1 MFHVPPHPAC
11 IQKSGENKTEIVCP
25 YCCIGKRKF
34 EEGLKKFEHRDSVD
48 IVYRSFELDPHMA
61 INVNDDIY
69 GLSAKK
75 FRSMRAHMKAVHDD
89 ITKRAE
95 LDGLTFH
102 YDTAIHTNT
111 FNAQRLL
118 HYSVQFGK
126 TNELLERL
134 YKACFTD
141 SLHIGDVNT
150 LVAIA
155 LEVGL
160 DVAETKAM
168 LESEQY
174 AAEVRA
180 DELKAQKL
188 GIRGV
193 PYFVI
198 NGKYATSGAQ
208 KKEVF
213 TEALEQAW
221 AEEHSI
227 VQFRSTV
234 GDKEAPACL
243 DGSCAVEH

>member
-1 MFHVPPHPAC
+1 MKVE
-11 IQKSGENKTEIVCP
+11 IWTDIVCP
-25 YCCIGKRKF
+25 YCYIGKRKF
-34 EEGLKKFEHRDSVD
+34 EEGLKKFEHRDSVE
-48 IVYRSFELDPHMA
+48 IVYRSFELDPHME

-75 FRSMRAHMKAVHDD
+75 FGSTRAHMKTVHDD

-95 LDGLTFH
+95 QDGLTFN

-111 FNAQRLL
+111 FNAHRLL
-118 HYSVQFGK
+118 HYSAQFGK
-126 TNELLERL
+126 TKELLERL
-134 YKACFTD
+134 YKAYFTD
-141 SLHIGDVNT
+141 SLHIGDLNT

-155 LEVGL
+155 LEAGL
-160 DVAETKAM
+160 DAAETAAM

-208 KKEVF
+208 TKEVF
-213 TEALEQAW
+213 TEVLEQAW
-221 AEEHSI
+221 AEEHPV
-227 VQFRSTV
+227 VQFRSAVEDT
-234 GDKEAPACL
+234 EAPACL
-243 DGSCAVEH
+243 DGSCSLER

>member
-1 MFHVPPHPAC
+1 MKVE
-11 IQKSGENKTEIVCP
+11 IWMDIVCP
-25 YCCIGKRKF
+25 YCYIGKRKF
-34 EEGLKKFEHRDSVD
+34 EEGLEKFEHRDSVE
-48 IVYRSFELDPHMA
+48 IVYRSFEVDPHMP
-61 INVNDDIY
+61 INANDDIY

-75 FRSMRAHMKAVHDD
+75 FGSTRAHMKAVHDD

-111 FNAQRLL
+111 FDAHRLL
-118 HYSVQFGK
+118 HYSAQFGQ

-134 YKACFTD
+134 YKAYFTD

-150 LVAIA
+150 LVTIA
-155 LEVGL
+155 GEVGL
-160 DVAETKAM
+160 DVAETAAM

-198 NGKYATSGAQ
+198 NGKYAISGAQ
-208 KKEVF
+208 TKAVF
-213 TEALEQAW
+213 TEALQQAW
-221 AEEHSI
+221 TEEHPI
-227 VQFRSTV
+227 VQIHSAL
-234 GDKEAPACL
+234 GDKEAPSCL
-243 DGSCAVEH
+243 DGSCAVKH